1 MVEVVLASGSRFRRD
16 MLAAAGIK
24 FRVEVEPVD
33 EPGLRAKWRAEGLD
47 AGSIATGLAR
57 AKAIAVSARLPGA
70 LVIGADQVLEH
81 RGEIH
86 GKPQT
91 IEEGRAQ
98 LARLRDA
105 THSLPTAVALVRG
118 GGVLWSHLERPRLT
132 MRTFSDAFLDRYVAE
147 EGDSLLETAGAYK
160 IEGRGAQLFDRIE
173 GDYFSI
179 IGMPLLPLLAQLR
192 AHGVLKS

>member
-1 MVEVVLASGSRFRRD
+1 
-16 MLAAAGIK
+16 
-24 FRVEVEPVD
+24 
-33 EPGLRAKWRAEGLD
+33 
-47 AGSIATGLAR
+47 
-57 AKAIAVSARLPGA
+57 
-70 LVIGADQVLEH
+70 
-81 RGEIH
+81 
-86 GKPQT
+86 
-91 IEEGRAQ
+91 
-98 LARLRDA
+98 
-105 THSLPTAVALVRG
+105 
-118 GGVLWSHLERPRLT
+118 